1 MTDNREYAYLYSH
14 NKKINQA
21 EMIYYLGVI
30 IIITKLILPYSEIIT
45 ISPVFNNLLNLTFIF
60 LMFLKVLCTFN
71 LKIKKVHIIFALFVI
86 MTVYTSIQ
94 IDNYIILFTALG
106 IIALKGMNVK
116 SIIKMSYYVKI
127 FWLTI
132 HFSAFTFAMFCFPN
146 SVKYSLIDNE
156 VRYRIFLTQPNT
168 CAMLFLWVIFEYMY
182 LNYEKLSFNKFL
194 ISSLFFGVI
203 IYLTKSKTSIIVY
216 VLLWLLI
223 WQNKRKC
230 IKKLVGFFSK
240 YGYIIL
246 SAFFAFVTVN
256 YNNLSFSRILNT
268 FLTGRLA
275 GAAKTY
281 STNGFTLFGQ
291 YLELGKKIEWDPI
304 YRVTSIWLENAYSM
318 MFLNFGI
325 VYAILI
331 AIALWYA
338 SDYLTHKD
346 KIFVCA
352 MLIYGIS
359 ESYIVNI
366 FLCFPLLIV
375 ASAIYNKREYLKKN
389 YNIDEAR
396 KGECYG

>member
-1 MTDNREYAYLYSH
+1 MTDNREYAYLYGH

-194 ISSLFFGVI
+194 ISSLFFVSHTWTI
-203 IYLTKSKTSIIVY
+203 LFFLLFKIWIYYFI
-216 VLLWLLI
+216 
-223 WQNKRKC
+223 C
-230 IKKLVGFFSK
+230 
-240 YGYIIL
+240 
-246 SAFFAFVTVN
+246 
-256 YNNLSFSRILNT
+256 
-268 FLTGRLA
+268 
-275 GAAKTY
+275 
-281 STNGFTLFGQ
+281 LF
-291 YLELGKKIEWDPI
+291 
-304 YRVTSIWLENAYSM
+304 
-318 MFLNFGI
+318 
-325 VYAILI
+325 
-331 AIALWYA
+331 
-338 SDYLTHKD
+338 
-346 KIFVCA
+346 
-352 MLIYGIS
+352 
-359 ESYIVNI
+359 
-366 FLCFPLLIV
+366 CFCN
-375 ASAIYNKREYLKKN
+375 S
-389 YNIDEAR
+389 
-396 KGECYG
+396 